1 MLGDSEDDDFKKKY
15 YAVLKGKTTGI
26 FTTWADCERQVKGF
40 SGAIYKSFKT
50 REEAESALQLPEQ
63 GFLPSRK
70 PPKPQPQQILVLPDE
85 CIAGSICVDASC
97 LGNPGD
103 VEYRGVDT
111 QTGEEIFH
119 QSPLPNGTNNL
130 GEFLAIVRG
139 LAYLKE
145 RGLDWPIYSDSRTAM
160 LWVKNRQVRTTL
172 TRSAK
177 NEEIFGLVDR
187 ALEWL
192 ERNEYRNRI
201 LKWDTVNWGEIP
213 ADFGRK

>member
-1 MLGDSEDDDFKKKY
+1 M
-15 YAVLKGKTTGI
+15 
-26 FTTWADCERQVKGF
+26 
-40 SGAIYKSFKT
+40 
-50 REEAESALQLPEQ
+50 
-63 GFLPSRK
+63 
-70 PPKPQPQQILVLPDE
+70 
-85 CIAGSICVDASC
+85 DASC

-119 QSPLPNGTNNL
+119 QSPLPYGTNNL
-130 GEFLAIVRG
+130 GEFLAIARG

-177 NEEIFGLVDR
+177 NQEIFELIDR
-187 ALEWL
+187 ALDWL
-192 ERNEYRNRI
+192 ENNEYRNRI
-201 LKWDTVNWGEIP
+201 LKWDTTNWGEIP

>member
-1 MLGDSEDDDFKKKY
+1 M
-15 YAVLKGKTTGI
+15 
-26 FTTWADCERQVKGF
+26 FTTWADCEQQVKGF
-40 SGAIYKSFKT
+40 SGAVYKSFKT
-50 REEAESALQLPEQ
+50 RAEAESALQSPEQ
-63 GFLPSRK
+63 GFLPSQK
-70 PPKPQPQQILVLPDE
+70 PPKPQPQQILVLPSE
-85 CIAGSICVDASC
+85 CIARSICVDASC

-119 QSPLPNGTNNL
+119 QSPLPYGTNNL
-130 GEFLAIVRG
+130 GEFLAIARG

-177 NEEIFGLVDR
+177 NQEIFELIDR
-187 ALEWL
+187 ALDWL
-192 ERNEYRNRI
+192 ENNEYRNRI
-201 LKWDTVNWGEIP
+201 LKWDTTNWGEIP